1 MVGQLTAL
9 RRPHVSEVVKYAGTL
24 CEVGIPLVKRPAD
37 ARSGAC
43 AQTIVIGVPT
53 GISRDSFR
61 IDSFGMR
68 MQPCET

>member
-1 MVGQLTAL
+1 M
-9 RRPHVSEVVKYAGTL
+9 KCAGTL
-24 CEVGIPLVKRPAD
+24 CEARMLAGEAAQSRSHRD
-37 ARSGAC
+37 AARC

-68 MQPCET
+68 MQPCDT